1 MNLKTI
7 IWIVITFLAVI
18 IFIPKI
24 MTSPAPCDWMQIETT
39 DRPLGD
45 TIGGL
50 TAPFLS
56 ALGSVLLFITI
67 WVQIATNKKQ
77 DKAQRLS
84 RTYEGFIH
92 EFDLIHHDISNFTF
106 YEEGQVSQG
115 VRAIQLFVLDFN
127 TKTEP
132 QQVTDYFYNT
142 QFGELLFLLTSTINL
157 TNSIATSKLKEQDK
171 INLFNKTK
179 VLYEGKIKGCFDT
192 IAGYIN
198 DRNITHEHAVTFRDR
213 ISALNLQIETPIL
226 SIGTKGNPTIIPVAN
241 IL

>member
-1 MNLKTI
+1 MI
-7 IWIVITFLAVI
+7 ILV
-18 IFIPKI
+18 PKI
-24 MTSPAPCDWMQIETT
+24 MTSTAPWDWMGIETK

-56 ALGSVLLFITI
+56 ALGSVLLFMTI
-67 WVQIATNKKQ
+67 WVQIETNKKQ

-84 RTYEGFIH
+84 RIYEGFIH
-92 EFDLIHHDISNFTF
+92 EYDLIHHDISNFTF
-106 YEEGQVSQG
+106 YDDDQMSQG

-127 TKTEP
+127 KKTEQ
-132 QQVTDYFYNT
+132 QQVTDYFNNT

-192 IAGYIN
+192 MASYIN
-198 DRNITHEHAVTFRDR
+198 NRNIAHEHAVTFKDR

-226 SIGTKGNPTIIPVAN
+226 SIGTKENPTIIPVAD
-241 IL
+241 IS